1 MSGTV
6 QASHSSAQSDYRRDI
21 DGLRAFA
28 ILSVLLYHAEPGWV
42 PGGFVGVDV
51 FFVISG
57 YLISRIILGRLNAGS
72 FTFADF
78 YARRV
83 RRIFP
88 ALTVVLIATF
98 GIGWYCLFPDEYSL
112 LGKHIAGGA
121 GFLSNLILW
130 KEAGYFDPAAEFK
143 PLLHLWSLGIE
154 EQFYLLWPLLLVLT
168 SKVRRGPLLIMGAI
182 AAASFLLNLAWI
194 ADHGVRVFYL
204 PITRFWEL
212 AAGGMLA
219 HVHLASQQDRHRI
232 PASLLQV
239 SKSML
244 GLVLLFIS
252 AFAFSRQDLYPGW
265 RAALPVLG
273 TVLLI
278 DAGADTPLNRHVLG
292 NRAMVFVGVISYP
305 LYLWHWPLLS
315 FEHIIAGGDVSHAAI
330 WGAVVA
336 AFILAWATYRFVE
349 RPIRYS
355 SFKRRT
361 PLLLA
366 GTLASLGIIGLLDFR
381 LLLPPRS
388 NSFDVRNIVQAST
401 AIAFPGPRLHQAAGE
416 PAENA
421 REQGSGPHAVLFM
434 GDSQIGQY
442 YARMDWLLSR
452 QPEVPVHILYSS
464 QGGCPPVPGVHEDH
478 LPKCEGLIEQGIRIA
493 ARPEVDTVVIAADW
507 IGYFLNLR
515 PADNL
520 DYYYRDATLH
530 GSLGDLASPASRRA
544 LARFQ
549 DMVATMTGDGKQVY
563 IVLPS
568 PTGMEFRPRKIVQ
581 RNFSDMSFKL
591 HIPVIS
597 TTTIESRVAPIVSEL
612 KRIAAQTH
620 ARLIDPIDYLCNH
633 DICPVLTAGGNP
645 IYKDASHLN
654 PLFVR
659 RDVGYLDQVL
669 QAMRPSPPQAPETA
683 SASMHARSGAEHPPP
698 VAPELQLG
706 DSGTSAS
713 RKAPR
718 EL

>member
-1 MSGTV
+1 MSGTA
-6 QASHSSAQSDYRRDI
+6 QASHSSTQNDYRRDI

-28 ILSVLLYHAEPGWV
+28 ILSVLLYHAEPTWV

-57 YLISRIILGRLNAGS
+57 YLISRIILGRLNAGT
-72 FTFADF
+72 FTFTDF
-78 YARRV
+78 YARRI

-88 ALTVVLIATF
+88 ALTVVLSATF
-98 GIGWYCLFPDEYSL
+98 GIGWYCLFPDEYSM

-154 EQFYLLWPLLLVLT
+154 EQFYLVWPLLLVFT
-168 SKVRRGPLLIMGAI
+168 SKVRRGPLLIMGLI

-219 HVHLASQQDRHRI
+219 HVHLSLEADRNRAVR
-232 PASLLQV
+232 PASPLQAAKSALGFALL
-239 SKSML
+239 L
-244 GLVLLFIS
+244 IS

-278 DAGADTPLNRHVLG
+278 DAGADTPLNRRVLG

-315 FEHIIAGGDVSHAAI
+315 FEHIIARDEVTHAAI
-330 WGAVVA
+330 WGAVAA
-336 AFILAWATYRFVE
+336 AFILAWATYRFIE
-349 RPIRYS
+349 RPIRHS
-355 SFKRRT
+355 PPNRRT

-366 GTLASLGIIGLLDFR
+366 GTLASLGLVGLLDFR

-401 AIAFPGPRLHQAAGE
+401 AIAFPGPRLHQVPGE
-416 PAENA
+416 RSDNA

-434 GDSQIGQY
+434 GDSQIEQY
-442 YARMDWLLSR
+442 YPRMDWVLSQQR
-452 QPEVPVHILYSS
+452 ERPAHILYSS

-478 LPKCEGLIEQGIRIA
+478 LPKCEGLIEQGMRIA
-493 ARPEVDTVVIAADW
+493 ARADVDTIVIAADW
-507 IGYFLNLR
+507 AGYFLNLR
-515 PADNL
+515 PPDNL
-520 DYYYRDATLH
+520 DYYYRDATLR
-530 GSLGDLASPASRRA
+530 GSLGDLESPASNLA

-549 DMVATMTGDGKQVY
+549 DMIGAMTGAGKQVY
-563 IVLPS
+563 LVLPS
-568 PTGMEFRPRKIVQ
+568 PTGREFGPRKIVQ
-581 RNFSDMSFKL
+581 RSFSDMSFKL
-591 HIPVIS
+591 RLPVIS
-597 TTTIESRVAPIVSEL
+597 ATNIESRVAPIVQAL
-612 KRIAAQTH
+612 KRIAARTN
-620 ARLIDPIDYLCNH
+620 ATLIDPIEHLCNH
-633 DICPVLTAGGNP
+633 DICPVLAADGEP
-645 IYKDASHLN
+645 MYKDASHLS

-659 RDVGYLDQVL
+659 RNVRYLDQVL
-669 QAMRPSPPQAPETA
+669 KST
-683 SASMHARSGAEHPPP
+683 S
-698 VAPELQLG
+698 VAPMTETTPHVHATLLQ
-706 DSGTSAS
+706 
-713 RKAPR
+713 
-718 EL
+718 